1 MLFDGSIFGLNLFL
15 LYINIPD
22 DDISNMIPVASATFF
37 SEYYQATN
45 IKHSQFSATATGASP
60 THMIFIT
67 ILYQVRPKSKKAV
80 GLASKTYF

>member
-1 MLFDGSIFGLNLFL
+1 MLFDGSVFGLNLFL

-22 DDISNMIPVASATFF
+22 DICNMIPVASAAFF
-37 SEYYQATN
+37 FEYYQATN

-80 GLASKTYF
+80 GRASKTYF